1 MRGEFCQATQKAFE
15 QTLGNGEGEKPGV
28 LQSMGRKEL
37 DTTCK
42 ELNNK
47 EGIANVC
54 HLKGAKFPGHLPLCQ
69 SLPRLLSTRS

>member
-28 LQSMGRKEL
+28 LQSMGR
-37 DTTCK
+37 K

>member
-37 DTTCK
+37 DMTDQ
-42 ELNNK
+42 LN
-47 EGIANVC
+47 
-54 HLKGAKFPGHLPLCQ
+54 
-69 SLPRLLSTRS
+69 